1 MELRLIFQ
9 SKEPDYI
16 SKNYI
21 LWVRPVENNVYFYK
35 YTDNRWQQI
44 GFTAEIVAKIK
55 DLYEKI
61 SAIQGQTEGLVI
73 PTKLS
78 ELVNDTG
85 YITSG
90 TSSLANYY
98 KKSEV
103 DAKLASI
110 TPSTGSGITLSIV
123 TTLPV
128 SGETNVLYMLQIS
141 TGLYDEYIWNGSTW
155 GKIGTAAVDLSSYY
169 TKDQV
174 DAKISTLTNNLS
186 TLQTSYNSFVTSTN
200 SSIEALS
207 ARVDSISSMAT
218 AWETSLKPYLN
229 YGISAEGV
237 KVTGNLT
244 VTGDMISGN
253 YKLSDLGNY
262 ALIPNINGY
271 ISDYIT
277 AHPSGSGSTTDLS
290 NYYSKTE
297 LASYIEW
304 LNRVMPKFDYVS
316 TDSAL
321 KASCN
326 IYSTAGVTALET
338 A

>member
-141 TGLYDEYIWNGSTW
+141 TGLYDEYIRNGSTW

-229 YGISAEGV
+229 YGTSAEGV

-244 VTGDMISGN
+244 VTGDMISG
-253 YKLSDLGNY
+253 
-262 ALIPNINGY
+262 A
-271 ISDYIT
+271 IS
-277 AHPSGSGSTTDLS
+277 
-290 NYYSKTE
+290 
-297 LASYIEW
+297 
-304 LNRVMPKFDYVS
+304 
-316 TDSAL
+316 
-321 KASCN
+321 
-326 IYSTAGVTALET
+326 
-338 A
+338 